1 MTVTDRLVF
10 HRASPAL
17 KSVGGYDLAAPT
29 HDAASEGGG
38 LFYKYSF
45 RHTVTPCWGL
55 T

>member
-1 MTVTDRLVF
+1 MTVAEHLMF
-10 HRASPAL
+10 HRAASAL
-17 KSVGGYDLAAPT
+17 QSAGGYDLAAPT
-29 HDAASEGGG
+29 RDVASEGGG